1 MGNMKWVGC
10 WIGGTLGTMLGS
22 GILGTLAGFCLGS
35 IIDEMMDSRA
45 DSNDYN
51 TNKQDYY
58 SQGNG
63 YKQYQY
69 GGQNGSSN
77 AHSNEE
83 QRNSF
88 LFSMLVLSSYIIKA
102 DNKIMHSEMEFV
114 RQFLRQN
121 FGEQAVNQGQEILLK
136 LFEIQKQQ
144 GIQVFRNTIHQ
155 SCAEIKHNMNVSQRL
170 QLLNYLLIIA
180 KVDGYV
186 SPEEIKALKEVARH
200 LGLTA
205 KDVDSMLNMENGART
220 NRNIE
225 DAYKVLG
232 LSSTATDDEVKV
244 AYRKMALKHHPDRVA
259 TLGEDIRKAA
269 EKKFQDINDA
279 KERIFKARGL

>member
-1 MGNMKWVGC
+1 MGNMKWFGS

-35 IIDEMMDSRA
+35 IIDEVMDSRA
-45 DSNDYN
+45 DSNNYN
-51 TNKQDYY
+51 ANNQDHY

-63 YKQYQY
+63 YQQYQY
-69 GGQNGSSN
+69 GWQNGTPN
-77 AHSNEE
+77 AQTYEE

-102 DNKIMHSEMEFV
+102 DGKIMHSEMEFV

-136 LFEIQKQQ
+136 LFEVQKQQ
-144 GIQVFRNTIHQ
+144 GEQEFRKTIHQ
-155 SCAEIKHNMNVSQRL
+155 SCTDIKHYMDVSQRL
-170 QLLNYLLIIA
+170 QLLNYLVIIA

-205 KDVDSMLNMENGART
+205 KDVDSMLNMESGARADS
-220 NRNIE
+220 NIE

-232 LSSTATDDEVKV
+232 ISPTATDDEVKA